1 MSTSTLT
8 LGGWTKYATPTQQET
23 EIFKTATAGLLG
35 VKYTPK
41 EVSKQVVAGTN
52 YRYKCTTVIP
62 HGGSGEALVEI
73 FQPLDGAP
81 YVTDIK
87 RF

>member
-8 LGGWTKYATPTQQET
+8 LGGWTTYAALTQQET
-23 EIFKTATAGLLG
+23 DIFKTATAGLLG

-52 YRYKCTTVIP
+52 YRFKCTTSIP
-62 HGGSGEALVEI
+62 HFGPGEALVEI
-73 FQPLDGAP
+73 FQPLEGEP
-81 YVTDIK
+81 YITDIK
-87 RF
+87 RM